1 MKTLARNEF
10 KTLDLVLCYLQNEV
24 RKQEII
30 SQAQVR
36 LYKQPFRNTIVLL
49 LEIESIISP

>member
-36 LYKQPFRNTIVLL
+36 LYKQPSRNTIVLL

>member
-10 KTLDLVLCYLQNEV
+10 KTLDLVLSYLQNEV

-36 LYKQPFRNTIVLL
+36 LYKQPSRNTIVLL